1 MALAAG
7 MIISLLQIDFMIG
20 GFPEFLPDGNEIHGA
35 GGKMK
40 VFLIIVIVLLV
51 LIIGAGAYF
60 IVKEVM
66 KPTTSTTSTKT
77 SATVSPSASASAS
90 GSDLQSAY
98 DAAADIEASTTK
110 AKAVDA
116 EVKPALKT
124 VFTNNVK
131 LKEDM
136 SGSLLTYITNREV
149 VAADVTAF
157 KTAMETAGY
166 RTLDSSE
173 TGLTLSKGAN
183 TLVFTFPVGNKTKA
197 TIDMTL

>member
-1 MALAAG
+1 MRTFLIVVIVILALAIAV
-7 MIISLLQIDFMIG
+7 G
-20 GFPEFLPDGNEIHGA
+20 G
-35 GGKMK
+35 
-40 VFLIIVIVLLV
+40 
-51 LIIGAGAYF
+51 YF
-60 IVKEVM
+60 IVKELV
-66 KPTTSTTSTKT
+66 KPGTSTTASTTPKT
-77 SATVSPSASASAS
+77 SVSASASASASAS

-98 DAAADIEASTTK
+98 DAATDIEASTTK
-110 AKAVDA
+110 AKTVDG
-116 EVKPALKT
+116 EVKPILKN

-157 KTAMETAGY
+157 KTQMEAAGY
-166 RTLDSSE
+166 KTLDSSDK
-173 TGLTLSKGAN
+173 GLTLSKGAN